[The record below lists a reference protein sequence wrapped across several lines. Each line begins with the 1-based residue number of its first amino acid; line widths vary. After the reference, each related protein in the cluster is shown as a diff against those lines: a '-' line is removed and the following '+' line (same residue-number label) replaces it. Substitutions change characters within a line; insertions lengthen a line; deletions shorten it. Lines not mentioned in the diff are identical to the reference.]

1 MKFFAI
7 ISLIFITAHSC
18 SSYEQFAKLNKE
30 VEVPNALFNADFNQ
44 VWTATV
50 TVMKEY
56 EIETQNQDAGIIK
69 TRWTDNTIEMNFQDA
84 FGSSDRIKSAKFK
97 LAVAVNKG
105 GTEARPQIK
114 VFIIK
119 KQMVEQDIFQGW
131 KETDNDYI
139 LEKIL
144 LYRIQRVLKIDKI
157 LTSKQKQ
164 IDSANSAKFNES
176 VIDTNQLPTT
186 DAALP
191 LGSSPDTEP
200 IQEEEEEITE

>member
-1 MKFFAI
+1 LIKVFLMASQLFF
-7 ISLIFITAHSC
+7 LSC

-105 GTEARPQIK
+105 GTEKRPQIK

-119 KQMVEQDIFQGW
+119 KQMVEQDVFQGW
-131 KETDNDYI
+131 KEIDNDYI

-144 LYRIQRVLKIDKI
+144 LYRIQRTLNIDRILTAKQKKIDAE
-157 LTSKQKQ
+157 S
-164 IDSANSAKFNES
+164 SEKFNES
-176 VIDTNQLPTT
+176 SIDANQLPSNSP
-186 DAALP
+186 DLP
-191 LGSSPDTEP
+191 LGGTDETTE
-200 IQEEEEEITE
+200 EMTE